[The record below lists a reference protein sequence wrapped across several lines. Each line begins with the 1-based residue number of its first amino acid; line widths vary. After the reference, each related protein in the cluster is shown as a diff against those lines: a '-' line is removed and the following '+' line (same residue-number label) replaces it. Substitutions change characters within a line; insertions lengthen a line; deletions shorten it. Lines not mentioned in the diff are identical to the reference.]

1 VAVTPTA
8 EIYLKMFLVGLT
20 GGVATGKS
28 TVSNM
33 LRELG
38 IPVIDADAMARRIV
52 EPGRKAWKAIRT
64 EFGQCVFHDN
74 GELNRAAL
82 RTIIFEDEEQRQ
94 KLNRITHPEI
104 YKEMIWEAVKCAAA
118 GHQYIVMD
126 LPLLFEAGVMV
137 AYMHKIIVV
146 TCEEDLQLQRLM
158 EQRHLSERD
167 SKLMIG
173 AQMNMDQKA
182 AMAQFVIENSGSLQD
197 THEQVLRIHNNLS
210 KSYFHWKVRL
220 VLGAAIG
227 GIFGLVYLVSK
238 KVMSLG
244 SNVRRPERW
253 FPQSFI

>member
-1 VAVTPTA
+1 
-8 EIYLKMFLVGLT
+8 MFLVGLT

-33 LRELG
+33 FRELG
-38 IPVIDADAMARRIV
+38 VPVIDADAMARRIV
-52 EPGRKAWKAIRT
+52 EPGRTAWRAIKD

-104 YKEMIWEAVKCAAA
+104 YKEMWWEAVKCAAS
-118 GHQYIVMD
+118 GYQYIIMD

-137 AYMHKIIVV
+137 PYMHKIIVV

-167 SKLMIG
+167 AKLMIG
-173 AQMNMDQKA
+173 AQMNLDQKSS
-182 AMAQFVIENSGSLQD
+182 MAQFVIENSGSLFD
-197 THEQVLRIHNNLS
+197 TTDQVSRIHSNLS
-210 KSYFHWKVRL
+210 HSFFHWKVRFL
-220 VLGAAIG
+220 VGFTVGGFLGFIY
-227 GIFGLVYLVSK
+227 YLSK
-238 KVMSLG
+238 KIVKLG
-244 SNVRRPERW
+244 SESWSWHPLALK
-253 FPQSFI
+253 

>member
-1 VAVTPTA
+1 LEARNN
-8 EIYLKMFLVGLT
+8 YLNMFLVGLT

-52 EPGRKAWKAIRT
+52 EPGRKAWKAIRA

-173 AQMNMDQKA
+173 AQMNMDKKA

-197 THEQVLRIHNNLS
+197 THEQVLRIHGNLS
-210 KSYFHWKVRL
+210 KSFFHWKVRL
-220 VLGAAIG
+220 LLGAAIG
-227 GIFGLVYLVSK
+227 GLFGIAYLVSK
-238 KVMSLG
+238 KVMHFGGTVAS
-244 SNVRRPERW
+244 RTETW
-253 FPQSFI
+253 IHQSFV